1 MTRLG
6 SGGYGSRPL
15 AARTRIAALLLVFVA
30 AACHDAQ
37 RSVPPTMDRFYYPTG
52 LAVRHEPAACVA
64 GSSGCQSQLLVASSN
79 FDLRY
84 DAVTGGTLLAVDV
97 DQALGGDPN
106 APSASFRAGAV
117 LGDARIGSFAGEVA
131 YVDEASCAG
140 WGKSPQ
146 VLVTSRAQ
154 NVLYRLDV
162 DASGKVS
169 CGAGCEIPLVP
180 TLADGYGVTVV
191 CGDLAAAAGGSTQP
205 RHLAFVTYLRS
216 PSSEG
221 YLSRIDLD
229 SGAIESTY
237 DVGLEPTQ
245 STAFDAGR
253 GLLFVSERFA
263 TVGVA
268 RLRWLDLAFPQ
279 LGSGSLDY
287 GQVVRGAELVTIK
300 LSSDSP
306 PSRAYVATRLY
317 DVDTATSSGLRPV
330 GDVGG
335 ALLVLDL
342 QRVLAGA
349 PAAET
354 ILDVAHLDRGPTALV
369 VVPKLD
375 AAGNPQV
382 DASGVPLDLVVLTSS
397 DDGTMTFYDDQL
409 GQTAVAFSVCGSG
422 APADARAPGPCPA
435 GNPSLGKQPY
445 GLAYEPYQLGGKSL
459 ARLFVGSFDRGWVN
473 AIVFDPAHPDTLDP
487 SSFSWARIGPERP

>member
-1 MTRLG
+1 M
-6 SGGYGSRPL
+6 
-15 AARTRIAALLLVFVA
+15 AARSRIAALLLPFVA

-52 LAVRHEPAACVA
+52 LAVRHAPATCVA
-64 GSSGCQSQLLVASSN
+64 GTAGCQSQLLVASSN

-84 DAVTGGTLLAVDV
+84 DAITGGTVLAVDV
-97 DQALGGDPN
+97 DRALGGVPN
-106 APSASFRAGAV
+106 AAAGPFLPGAI
-117 LGDARIGSFAGEVA
+117 LGSTRIGSFAGEVA
-131 YVDEASCAG
+131 YVDEASCPG
-140 WGKSPQ
+140 WGKAPQ

-162 DASGKVS
+162 DASTGALS
-169 CGAGCEIPLVP
+169 CGAGCELPLAP

-191 CGDLAAAAGGSTQP
+191 CGDLAAAGGGATQP

-221 YLSRIDLD
+221 FLSRIDLD
-229 SGAIESTY
+229 SGAIEATY
-237 DVGLEPTQ
+237 DVGIEPTQ
-245 STAFDAGR
+245 STAFDEGR

-263 TVGVA
+263 TVGMA
-268 RLRWLDLAFPQ
+268 RLRWIDLAFPQ
-279 LGSGSLDY
+279 LGSGSVDY
-287 GQVVRGAELVTIK
+287 GQVVRGAELVTLG

-306 PSRAYVATRLY
+306 PSRAYVAARLF

-342 QRVLAGA
+342 KAVLAGA

-354 ILDVAHLDRGPTALV
+354 ILDVAHLDRGPTALA

-375 AAGNPQV
+375 AAGKPQV

-397 DDGTMTFYDDQL
+397 DDGSMTFYDDQL
-409 GQTAVAFSVCGSG
+409 GQPVAAFSVCGSG
-422 APADARAPGPCPA
+422 ASGDARAPGPCPLGA
-435 GNPSLGKQPY
+435 PVLGKQPF

-473 AIVFDPAHPDTLDP
+473 AIVFDPAHPDALDS
-487 SSFSWARIGPERP
+487 SSFSWARIGPERQ